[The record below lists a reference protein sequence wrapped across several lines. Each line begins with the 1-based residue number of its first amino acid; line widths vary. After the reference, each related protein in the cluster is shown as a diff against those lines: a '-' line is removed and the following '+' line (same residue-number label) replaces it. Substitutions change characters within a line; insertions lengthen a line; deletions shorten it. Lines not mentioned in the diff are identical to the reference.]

1 MVKIVVS
8 ISQYILV
15 LRRFVKIKRFIFHST
30 YCRFVVDFFNSGNTY
45 MNTLTL
51 ICMTFSP
58 TSTHYQPTP
67 THSHSLS
74 IHSHPLPFMFSTL
87 LLILNPPPPLPLNL
101 SPDPNTLT
109 YSNPSSA
116 IPTHIQSLCFTCLHV
131 LHTCALICF
140 CGSRTN
146 APMQSISMNFTAY
159 VYMLY
164 MPFFVL
170 IRQDCL
176 FTLRFFK
183 TCLQYQCSFL
193 SVYFPPMVFLP
204 WFSC

>member
-1 MVKIVVS
+1 MKQLLYKVYCARDKVLFYFWRILNFHGNTVNLQNIMVKIVVS

-67 THSHSLS
+67 THFHSLS

-101 SPDPNTLT
+101 SPYPNTLT
-109 YSNPSSA
+109 
-116 IPTHIQSLCFTCLHV
+116 
-131 LHTCALICF
+131 
-140 CGSRTN
+140 
-146 APMQSISMNFTAY
+146 
-159 VYMLY
+159 
-164 MPFFVL
+164 
-170 IRQDCL
+170 
-176 FTLRFFK
+176 
-183 TCLQYQCSFL
+183 
-193 SVYFPPMVFLP
+193 
-204 WFSC
+204 